1 MTKRF
6 SVTACSGVLIFGEI
20 HCAELSPVAL
30 ELLGIGKK
38 LADAMGEGLSA
49 VLIDRKADAW
59 SREVISYGA
68 DKVYVIKD
76 APTEHFEG
84 ASFAAIMEKL
94 CRDIVKPSIVLF
106 GQTLTGRDLAPRLA
120 FRLKTGLVTDCIGL
134 HRDPET
140 KSLTAVK
147 PVSGGNVIATYGM
160 KKSGP
165 QIATIRRRA
174 MEPLEKDE
182 SRQGELVEISAGVD
196 ASTVKAVLLERVLE
210 ETEGPNIE
218 NAEIVVAGGRGISSA
233 EDFEKYI
240 TQGLAKVL
248 GAGVGG
254 SRGAVDAGMIS
265 EQNQVGLTGKIV
277 GPNLY
282 VAVGLSGAIQH
293 VAGCS
298 SSKNIVAVNIDE
310 NAQIFRFAKFGIVGD
325 YKQVLPPL
333 IEKLKEP

>member
-1 MTKRF
+1 MTDCR
-6 SVTACSGVLIFGEI
+6 GVLIFGEI
-20 HCAELSPVAL
+20 SGAELSPVTL
-30 ELLGIGKK
+30 ELLGIGRK
-38 LADAMGEGLSA
+38 LADAMDEGLSA
-49 VLIDRKADAW
+49 VLIDRKADDW

-84 ASFAAIMEKL
+84 ASFTAIMDKL

-120 FRLKTGLVTDCIGL
+120 FRLKTGLVTDCTGL
-134 HRDPET
+134 DIEPET

-147 PVSGGNVIATYGM
+147 PVSGGNAIATYGM
-160 KKSGP
+160 KGSGP

-196 ASTVKAVLLERVLE
+196 ASTVKAVLVDRILE

-240 TQGLAKVL
+240 TQGLARVL

-282 VAVGLSGAIQH
+282 VAVALSGAIQH

-298 SSKNIVAVNIDE
+298 SSKNIVAVNVDE
-310 NAQIFRFAKFGIVGD
+310 NSQIFKFAKFGIVGD

-333 IEKLKEP
+333 IEKLKEVL